1 MTTALEALATR
12 LTTLETDLAGA
23 ATAAEVTAL
32 QTALAA
38 AQSDLTELLASN
50 NVYSNDL
57 TINSQATLDVA
68 KSLGGKL
75 AIINGGV
82 TITQSSSMDAEDLQ
96 AVVDVMVTV
105 TGSITYTMDV
115 NGSTQA
121 VFNNLTSVGGLNVD
135 VSGAINFPELQNAG
149 AIVLEDTHK
158 NYVTSVAFPKLS
170 KVTSFATASAAN
182 TISFSKA
189 TAITLSELANY
200 ANSSLTISG
209 KLDFALDLAKLT
221 SKTAAGVKNKI
232 ALTVSGA
239 KELTLPE
246 FTEGTI
252 IANST
257 EKVVLAKFV
266 GSTTDTVDSF
276 SKAEYLHLD
285 AYEQDYTST
294 STSLETMI
302 FGGVAETSDVDSGDH
317 PTLNLTGASG
327 LTTLTVKGKLYALTL
342 SGNTSLSDVT
352 VSGAINSVTVTGATS
367 LEELTLAHTG
377 AAIAADD
384 DEADLTITNNTE
396 LATLTVDSLVSVA
409 DLTITGNTSLET
421 ISFAKLTGVGVDEK
435 SNVNVS
441 NNNLTASSVNKT
453 GSGSTTAITAAGGV
467 GSIETESG
475 MDDLKAYLA
484 AAAKSAAA
492 VAGSE
497 VYASF
502 DTVET
507 YIDTNDAETGPFNFT
522 ADAKGT
528 GNNVFLEVVYV
539 SPATNDSQIPNAS
552 AFMIDATDASTG
564 GLTIAGNGGSV
575 SYTKNTVG
583 GVSSTPE
590 TEEQFVDRIVTADDL
605 SSYGIGLSKVS
616 GMDRHHTITVG
627 TASATGSISLT
638 LLLGGT
644 SYSSNT
650 ATPTFTTNSRLLLPL
665 VISATDSKTL
675 GENITT
681 AFNSSNA
688 LVQTRQTSGTYT
700 TSTSILSDLYV
711 AENGADGVVKIYAK
725 TRVYTTSPASATASE
740 TVKNLRATSIPT
752 FTIFDTDGD
761 SGTIQNA
768 TTAIVFN
775 NTKTGLV
782 VTDELYGAGNDSS
795 DMDVTVT
802 GSGLTEVSVTED
814 SGYSTTTGARNKHLT
829 GVPYSGALT
838 RATEFSLDN
847 GVTAN
852 KKNITSWL

>member
-12 LTTLETDLAGA
+12 LTALETDLAGA
-23 ATAAEVTAL
+23 ATAAEVEAL

-149 AIVLEDTHK
+149 AVVLEDTHK
-158 NYVTSVAFPKLS
+158 NYVTSVEFPKLS

-266 GSTTDTVDSF
+266 GSTTATKDSF
-276 SKAEYLHLD
+276 AKAEYLHLD
-285 AYEQDYTST
+285 AYEQTYTST

-317 PTLNLTGASG
+317 PSLNLTDASG

-367 LEELTLAHTG
+367 LEALTLAHTG
-377 AAIAADD
+377 AAIAADK

-421 ISFAKLTGVGVDEK
+421 ISFAKLTGVGVDAK

-441 NNNLTASSVNKT
+441 NNNLTATSVNKT
-453 GSGSTTAITAAGGV
+453 GAGSTTAITAAGGV

-528 GNNVFLEVVYV
+528 GNNVYLEVVYV
-539 SPATNDSQIPNAS
+539 SPATSDSQIKNSYAEVLDITDGDSTSVTLTANGASVEVTNSATEITKDQFIAKLTATTLPNATVS
-552 AFMIDATDASTG
+552 AGVIDRRSGVEIATVTSTSG
-564 GLTIAGNGGSV
+564 ATLTA
-575 SYTKNTVG
+575 
-583 GVSSTPE
+583 
-590 TEEQFVDRIVTADDL
+590 
-605 SSYGIGLSKVS
+605 
-616 GMDRHHTITVG
+616 TI
-627 TASATGSISLT
+627 
-638 LLLGGT
+638 LLGSAG
-644 SYSSNT
+644 YSSAT
-650 ATPTFTTNSRLLLPL
+650 ATPTTAALSKAVVSVTVSTSVTLTAQEFAAALNSSSTYLE
-665 VISATDSKTL
+665 S
-675 GENITT
+675 
-681 AFNSSNA
+681 FNSSTYSN
-688 LVQTRQTSGTYT
+688 TDNYT
-700 TSTSILSDLYV
+700 TTTTLFSDKYAATVENDYLVIAKKAVVITTGTATGTVVDRTATAIPFSLFNTGSVANAFTVEANSYKEFSNTYVKITDNLFGGANTPGFGITQNAAYNPVDQEIDINMPQVV
-711 AENGADGVVKIYAK
+711 AEEW
-725 TRVYTTSPASATASE
+725 SA
-740 TVKNLRATSIPT
+740 
-752 FTIFDTDGD
+752 
-761 SGTIQNA
+761 
-768 TTAIVFN
+768 
-775 NTKTGLV
+775 
-782 VTDELYGAGNDSS
+782 
-795 DMDVTVT
+795 
-802 GSGLTEVSVTED
+802 
-814 SGYSTTTGARNKHLT
+814 YSATTGAGTTRVS
-829 GVPYSGALT
+829 GVAKSGALV
-838 RATEFSLDN
+838 RATEFNLDN
-847 GVTAN
+847 GVDAN